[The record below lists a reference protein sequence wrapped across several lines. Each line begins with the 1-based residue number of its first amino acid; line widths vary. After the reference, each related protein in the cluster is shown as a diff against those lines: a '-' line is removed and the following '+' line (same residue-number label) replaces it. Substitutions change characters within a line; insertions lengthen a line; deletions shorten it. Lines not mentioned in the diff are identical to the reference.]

1 MCRWFSAI
9 DLFHRQK
16 RPRSRV
22 KTCKVS
28 RSFWTK
34 LGELYWHI
42 LRNIFVYD
50 FVKVLSHGLQ
60 TAAVLHLKNAARIGG
75 TELLTYGERM
85 GFLDVVKQR
94 RFFFAAR
101 NRLEN
106 LMEKSNMEKED
117 RNTS

>member
-1 MCRWFSAI
+1 MQSVAQLL
-9 DLFHRQK
+9 D
-16 RPRSRV
+16 
-22 KTCKVS
+22 KVG
-28 RSFWTK
+28 WTMTHLK
-34 LGELYWHI
+34 KHI
-42 LRNIFVYD
+42 CNIYD

-94 RFFFAAR
+94 RFFASR

>member
-1 MCRWFSAI
+1 MQSVAQLL
-9 DLFHRQK
+9 D
-16 RPRSRV
+16 
-22 KTCKVS
+22 KVG
-28 RSFWTK
+28 WTLLTHLK
-34 LGELYWHI
+34 KHI
-42 LRNIFVYD
+42 CSIYD
-50 FVKVLSHGLQ
+50 FVEVLSHGLQ

-94 RFFFAAR
+94 RFFFASR